1 MARVLF
7 IFVIAVAVVM
17 TAMAGMALVR
27 AGADAARGSLSEDR
41 MPDTFRNI
49 AFVLLI
55 LLMLGVVTG
64 WLGAP

>member
-27 AGADAARGSLSEDR
+27 AGTEAARGSLSEDR
-41 MPDTFRNI
+41 MPETFRNI
-49 AFVLLI
+49 AFLLLI
-55 LLMLGVVTG
+55 LLMFGVVTG

>member
-27 AGADAARGSLSEDR
+27 AGADVARGSLSEDR

>member
-17 TAMAGMALVR
+17 TALAGMALVR

-49 AFVLLI
+49 AFVLLL

>member
-7 IFVIAVAVVM
+7 IFIITVAVVM
-17 TAMAGMALVR
+17 TALAGLALVR

-41 MPDTFRNI
+41 MPETFRNI
-49 AFVLLI
+49 AFALLI
-55 LLMLGVVTG
+55 LLMFGVVTG